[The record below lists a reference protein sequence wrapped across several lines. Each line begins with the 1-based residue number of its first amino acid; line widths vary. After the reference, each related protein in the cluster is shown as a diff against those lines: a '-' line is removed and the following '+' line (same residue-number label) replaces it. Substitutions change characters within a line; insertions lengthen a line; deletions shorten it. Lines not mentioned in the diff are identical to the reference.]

1 MKRVFLSLT
10 FLLLMSGSWLAQA
23 ACTISPTSSTA
34 SFGTMTS
41 FAVTTAQTTLNGTYT
56 IDCGAGL
63 VVLLGTDNITVRLT
77 NASFTYSSTQGAL
90 GLGSDRIPL
99 LLCTDSNCGSVVTLN
114 GTGVAIPRST
124 LLDLAGLLNGFKF
137 PIPLFVR
144 MVPGAVVA
152 AGNYTVVL
160 TASFTYDICTSISIG
175 NICLLANR
183 QQGTFNVP
191 ITLNMTVTRDCT
203 TITAPGINFGSAPL
217 PASFQTVS
225 QSLNVICTKGST
237 YTVGIT
243 NGGYAVGTQRYM
255 ASGSNRLAYQIY
267 KGTTGTT
274 YWGPNG
280 TDRVDSS
287 TASATSTDGLTK
299 TFNYRA
305 LIISTQTPPPAGSYL
320 DSVSVDVTF

>member
-23 ACTISPTSSTA
+23 ACTLSPTSATA

-56 IDCGAGL
+56 VDCGAGL
-63 VVLLGTDNITVRLT
+63 LTLLGNDNITVKLT
-77 NASFTYSSTQGAL
+77 AATFNSGTTQAAL
-90 GLGSDRIPL
+90 GLGTDRIPL
-99 LLCTDSNCGSVVTLN
+99 QVCTDASCGSVVTL
-114 GTGVAIPRST
+114 GGAGVIIPRST
-124 LLDLAGLLNGFKF
+124 LLDLAGLLNGYRF
-137 PIPLFVR
+137 PIPLYVR
-144 MVPGAVVA
+144 QMPGAVVA
-152 AGNYTVVL
+152 AGNYTVLL
-160 TASFTYDICTSISIG
+160 TVTFTYDICTAIGIG
-175 NICLLANR
+175 NLCVLGNR
-183 QQGTFNVP
+183 QQGTLSLP

-203 TITAPGINFGSAPL
+203 TITAPGIDFGSAPL
-217 PASFQTVS
+217 PANFLPVS

-243 NGGYAVGTQRYM
+243 NGGNPVGNQRYM
-255 ASGSNRLAYQIY
+255 ISGSNKLAYQIY

-274 YWGPNG
+274 YWGPTG

-287 TASATSTDGLTK
+287 TASAISSDGLTK
-299 TFNYRA
+299 TFSYRA
-305 LIISTQTPPPAGSYL
+305 LIISTQTPQPAGSYL